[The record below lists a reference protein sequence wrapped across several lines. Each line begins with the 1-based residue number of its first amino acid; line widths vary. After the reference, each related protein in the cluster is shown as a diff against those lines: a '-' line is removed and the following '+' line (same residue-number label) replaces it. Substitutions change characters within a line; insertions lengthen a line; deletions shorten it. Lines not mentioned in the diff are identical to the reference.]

1 MCEKG
6 IFTDPLLMR
15 RVATRGGESRLHV
28 SDIIFTS
35 REGGGGRMGGDVV
48 SYVEY
53 AIAAVLRRCRKKIC
67 RACYRLLGV
76 PHSI

>member
-1 MCEKG
+1 MCEKKG

-15 RVATRGGESRLHV
+15 RVATRGRVSRLRV

-35 REGGGGRMGGDVV
+35 RDGGGGRIGGDVV

-53 AIAAVLRRCRKKIC
+53 VIAAVLRRCRRKFVVL
-67 RACYRLLGV
+67 ATGF
-76 PHSI
+76 